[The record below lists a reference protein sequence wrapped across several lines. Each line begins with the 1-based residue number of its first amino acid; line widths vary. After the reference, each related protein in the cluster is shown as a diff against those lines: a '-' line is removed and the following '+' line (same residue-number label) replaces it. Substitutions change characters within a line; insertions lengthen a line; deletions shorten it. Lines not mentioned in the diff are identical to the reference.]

1 MLTHKNQLTVPEVSC
16 HSLQEVEGGY
26 VIRYL
31 IRNPEEVEWRAVRVF
46 RPDAC
51 SGSNRRFEPEQ
62 PERVT
67 SAMGDDSA

>member
-31 IRNPEEVEWRAVRVF
+31 IRNPEEVEWRAVKVF
-46 RPDAC
+46 RPD
-51 SGSNRRFEPEQ
+51 EPGASEQ
-62 PERVT
+62 EVKRSWQTPKPSHR
-67 SAMGDDSA
+67 